1 MLRDLDSLRINNKWL
16 APVLITLYV
25 IAVLMF
31 SGLSKAGNTDAVTA
45 VDGKN
50 SGVIPASH
58 R

>member
-1 MLRDLDSLRINNKWL
+1 MLRDLNSLRINNKWL

-45 VDGKN
+45 VDGEN

>member
-1 MLRDLDSLRINNKWL
+1 MLRDLNSLRINNKWL
-16 APVLITLYV
+16 APALITLYV

-31 SGLSKAGNTDAVTA
+31 SGLSKTGNTGVMTA

-50 SGVIPASH
+50 SGITPASH